1 MKKLSVTVL
10 FCSFI
15 NIVSAQIFSAQNG
28 NWFNAATWVGGVIP
42 TENDDVVIRHTVS
55 LTDVNPIRLA
65 QARSIIVSN
74 LLDATALLDLSNDA
88 QLEIGNGGLQL
99 NGLNIFNRG
108 VRVRTQNN
116 SLLTID
122 GDVTVVNNIEG
133 VNTCRLSLI
142 GDSEI
147 VINGDFNYTYSP
159 ADAIA
164 DTGSE
169 ISLANTSRLTI
180 NGSVN
185 LTYDSETKGSLLS
198 FLVDNDAEV
207 MITDNVL
214 LNVERTTE
222 KVNDGIRFSLGANS
236 TDSNASVN
244 IEGTLELRT
253 QAFNSPAT
261 DNEKNVVTVT
271 DFTTLV
277 IEGDLIV
284 NYEGVN
290 QIQDINRVQI
300 LSDGMTLINGD
311 IVFIDNNFS
320 TNNNLYL
327 STRGILELKG
337 NVINTTQGYLQTN
350 IDAAVTTVILSGNT
364 PQQIPPVTGRYENLT
379 INNTSGV
386 PLTLGGVINV
396 SRSLNMQNGII
407 NTGGVNNFIMTSTA
421 TSNEGNALS
430 YIQGGLVKL
439 GATNSFFPLGFAN
452 TWAPIQLNTNGGGNS
467 NTRLELN
474 YFDNPN
480 IVLAVDGTL
489 NHISGA
495 EYWQVRLVPNPNNNN
510 YGIPLNAS
518 ITFYYKNACWSD
530 ITNTNTIPAQDL
542 LMARLPVGQTEW
554 SSVATTINANS
565 DPCGVGTEQG
575 SLTVN
580 LNNLVNEY
588 GDFTFA
594 SVNGNGNPLPVTW
607 LDFYVI
613 ENQNDI
619 ELRWSTATEINSN
632 YFEIQKSLD
641 GSHWYEIG
649 RIQGKGNTNQQ
660 QNYSYLDQSNK
671 QNAYYRIKQFDVNGS
686 YNYSKVI
693 KFEQGNLNNYLKI
706 YPNPWHKQTQSL
718 HIETETI
725 TTIELYNVSGHLVL
739 SLDSQ
744 KNTLTADDIDL
755 PQGVYILKLIDNQNH
770 KTITDR
776 LIIQ

>member
-10 FCSFI
+10 FFLFL

-180 NGSVN
+180 NGSVS

-222 KVNDGIRFSLGANS
+222 TVNDGIRFSLGANT

-253 QAFNSPAT
+253 LAFNSPAT

-277 IEGDLIV
+277 IEDNLIFK
-284 NYEGVN
+284 YEGVN
-290 QIQDINRVQI
+290 QIQDINRFQI

-350 IDAAVTTVILSGNT
+350 IDAAITTVIFSGNT
-364 PQQIPPVTGRYENLT
+364 SQQIPPITGRYENLT

-396 SRSLNMQNGII
+396 SRVLTMQNGIV
-407 NTGGVNNFIMTSTA
+407 NTGGVNNFIMTTTA
-421 TSNEGNALS
+421 TANEGNPQS
-430 YIQGGLVKL
+430 FITGGLVKL
-439 GATNSFFPLGFAN
+439 GVTNSFFPIGRDQK
-452 TWAPIQLNTNGGGNS
+452 WAPVFINTNGSGNG
-467 NTRLELN
+467 NTRFEID
-474 YFDNPN
+474 YFNTAHS
-480 IVLAVDGTL
+480 VLSTNVTL
-489 NHISGA
+489 HHVSGA
-495 EYWQVRLVPNPNNNN
+495 EYWQIQVVPNP
-510 YGIPLNAS
+510 PNAVPVFPANVTL
-518 ITFYYKNACWSD
+518 TFFYKDACWSD

-554 SSVATTINANS
+554 SAVVTTINANS

-580 LNNLVNEY
+580 LTNAVSQY
-588 GDFTFA
+588 GHFTFA

-660 QNYSYLDQSNK
+660 QNYSYQDQSSK
-671 QNAYYRIKQFDVNGS
+671 QISYYRIKQFDVNGA
-686 YNYSKVI
+686 YDYSKVI
-693 KFEQGNLNNYLKI
+693 KFELDNFQSYLKI

-725 TTIELYNVSGHLVL
+725 TTIELYNVSGDLVL
-739 SLDSQ
+739 SLDSK
-744 KNTLTADDIDL
+744 KNTFTADDINL
-755 PQGVYILKLIDNQNH
+755 PQGVYILKLFDNQNH